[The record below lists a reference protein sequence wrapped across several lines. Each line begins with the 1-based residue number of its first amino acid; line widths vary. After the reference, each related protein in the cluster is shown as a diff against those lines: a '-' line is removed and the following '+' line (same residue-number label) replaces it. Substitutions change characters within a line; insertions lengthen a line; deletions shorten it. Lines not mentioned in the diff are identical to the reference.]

1 MPPSN
6 AGEII
11 FVFKMAGHYSVRRQW
26 AQPLVRL
33 HAMVV
38 LVTLLQV
45 AAVLAAP
52 SYRFEKPEFLGE
64 PEVAKT
70 LMGATYAY
78 MPESLSSAQRL
89 MITTMPA
96 EEVRRQLGPLSAV
109 QCVNLFLKELRTEH
123 ERFFVVSQK
132 RPLTVGAHEFVQ
144 FRWTGDKADKT
155 LTGVLSC
162 GDIDGVYYVVHFVD
176 ELLDATHSF
185 PKIRASL
192 KTLATRTP

>member
-1 MPPSN
+1 MRVSN
-6 AGEII
+6 AGEPI
-11 FVFKMAGHYSVRRQW
+11 FASKMNDQYSVRWQW
-26 AQPLVRL
+26 ARPFVRPQ
-33 HAMVV
+33 AMVV
-38 LVTLLQV
+38 LLTLLQV
-45 AAVLAAP
+45 AAALAAP
-52 SYRFEKPEFLGE
+52 PYRFEKPEFLAE

-78 MPESLSSAQRL
+78 MPQSISAAQRL

-96 EEVRRQLGPLSAV
+96 EEVRRQLGSLSAV

-144 FRWTGDKADKT
+144 FRWSGDKADKT

-192 KTLATRTP
+192 KTLATRTR

>member
-1 MPPSN
+1 MPASN
-6 AGEII
+6 AGEPI
-11 FVFKMAGHYSVRRQW
+11 FVFKMGGRCSVRQRE
-26 AQPLVRL
+26 ARPFVRL
-33 HAMVV
+33 HAVVV
-38 LVTLLQV
+38 LLSLLQV
-45 AAVLAAP
+45 AAAFAAP
-52 SYRFEKPEFLGE
+52 PYRFEKPEFLAE

-78 MPESLSSAQRL
+78 MPQSISSARRL

-96 EEVRRQLGPLSAV
+96 EEVRRQLGSLSAV
-109 QCVNLFLKELRTEH
+109 QCVNLFLKELRAEH

-132 RPLTVGAHEFVQ
+132 RPLTVGAREFVQ

-162 GDIDGVYYVVHFVD
+162 GTIDGVYYVVHFVD
-176 ELLDATHSF
+176 ELLDATQSF